1 MIGAGLMPV
10 EGPPS
15 AGVATGPLTA
25 GAATGPWTAGR
36 LTAGIGEWLLLAS
49 TMPALI
55 ARIARQSKHPN
66 LIARVKRRLFKGLRV
81 RQGIRCAALSQ
92 APRDEPDHASR
103 AIGVLRRWPRSAK
116 LKRAALSRAAGLPE
130 LGHADADRL

>member
-25 GAATGPWTAGR
+25 GAATGPWTAGRLTAGR

-116 LKRAALSRAAGLPE
+116 LKRAVLNRAAGLPE
-130 LGHADADRL
+130 